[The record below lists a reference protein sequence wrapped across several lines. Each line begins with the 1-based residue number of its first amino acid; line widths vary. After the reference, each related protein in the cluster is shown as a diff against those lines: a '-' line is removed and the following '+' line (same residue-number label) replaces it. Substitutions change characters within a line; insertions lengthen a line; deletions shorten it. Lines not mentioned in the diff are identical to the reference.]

1 MKQTI
6 RFQRV
11 SLFRRICSIIFDGII
26 AICLFVLLLACVS
39 QPIISSA
46 TEYDQTYEKY
56 NQELID
62 TNLFIYYEENQ
73 AVSLISTNYD
83 KNILKFIEYVENNDL
98 VFKIEEDITF
108 NYESYYK
115 MKYDV
120 SNINPEYKEEPTFI
134 YDEEND
140 WFIDNSES
148 ENVKVFYQTLVT
160 DLGNEILEQDTILG
174 YTQKLTAYTMLM
186 FFIAIIPTILILY
199 LVVPLVNRDGS
210 TIGKIMLQMRIIDG
224 KTGKK
229 ANKFQLFIRFI
240 FFALIDIVLGIFT
253 YGLTIFISII
263 MIFIYKTRQSVHDV
277 IAGTIVVRNTYSE
290 QDKIE
295 DKEII
300 SITYDDGVI
309 DEDENIEK

>member
-26 AICLFVLLLACVS
+26 AVCLFVLLFACVS

-56 NQELID
+56 NQELED
-62 TNLFIYYEENQ
+62 TSLFVYYEENQ
-73 AVSLISTNYD
+73 AVSIISTNYD
-83 KNILKFIEYVENNDL
+83 KNLLNFIDYIDDNNL
-98 VFKIEEDITF
+98 VFKLDDESVF

-120 SNINPEYKEEPTFI
+120 SNINPEYKEEPIFI
-134 YDEEND
+134 YDETND

-148 ENVKVFYQTLVT
+148 ENVKVFYQSLVN
-160 DLGNEILEQDTILG
+160 DLGNEILEQEKILG

-199 LVVPLVNRDGS
+199 LLVPLISKDGS
-210 TIGKIMLQMRIIDG
+210 TIGKIMLQMRVIDG
-224 KTGKK
+224 KSGKK

-240 FFALIDIVLGIFT
+240 FFALIDIVLAIFT

-263 MIFIYKTRQSVHDV
+263 MMFFYKTRQTVHDV

-295 DKEII
+295 PNEII
-300 SITYDDGVI
+300 SITYDDGI
-309 DEDENIEK
+309 KEEEENLQE